1 MKKLLSFVAAA
12 AVAVSSFATVASAVN
27 LYSYADNPETFPEEQ
42 LNKYGVPAEDYVQV
56 GLDSK
61 IKWANASDSA
71 YTSSLA
77 YTASVGTSEIA
88 ARTYMDM
95 SKVAAEWNT
104 VIDKVISRK
113 SDVLTRDFIL
123 ENSTVK
129 GEFTIVI
136 EAPIGVSNELMKGA
150 TPKDA
155 YDWSDNVKEF
165 LQKQLIRYTILRLT
179 PLPLQ

>member
-12 AVAVSSFATVASAVN
+12 AIAVSSFATVASAVD
-27 LYSYADNPETFPEEQ
+27 LYSYADNPETFPLE

-61 IKWANASDSA
+61 IKWANAADSS

-77 YTASVGTSEIA
+77 YSSTVSTNEVT

-104 VIDKVISRK
+104 VINKVISRK
-113 SDVLTRDFIL
+113 SDVLTKDFIL
-123 ENSTVK
+123 ENS
-129 GEFTIVI
+129 
-136 EAPIGVSNELMKGA
+136 LME
-150 TPKDA
+150 TRFWL
-155 YDWSDNVKEF
+155 Y
-165 LQKQLIRYTILRLT
+165 
-179 PLPLQ
+179 